1 MTKRKVR
8 PPQWSSVALL
18 TLTAT
23 RGTDGPVLAV
33 MVSPGEFVVI
43 AFEVLEP
50 PRRGASS
57 AEAASAVFSAHA
69 HKVIGQAVSMP
80 AAVALAESYVA
91 AWLESDAKA
100 AELCACR
107 EIGAPS

>member
-8 PPQWSSVALL
+8 PPEWSAVSLL
-18 TLTAT
+18 TLTT
-23 RGTDGPVLAV
+23 QRGAGGPVLAV
-33 MVSPGEFVVI
+33 MVSPGDFVVI

-50 PRRGASS
+50 PRRGASNV
-57 AEAASAVFSAHA
+57 EAATAVFSAHA
-69 HKVIGQAVSMP
+69 HKVIGQAVSMS
-80 AAVALAESYVA
+80 AAVSLAESYAA

-100 AELCACR
+100 AELCACG